1 VAVAQNRARNVGRE
15 IVERYG
21 GLIISLCLNIVL
33 FSFLLTTTL
42 PEIRAEVVRRV
53 NVILRPPAPTP
64 IPPAPTLPLVVP
76 PAAMATARKE
86 TPQQAEEP
94 KQELQKPPS
103 ASAPTFSVQR
113 ISEEMLRSLA
123 EEKKEL
129 ATQEKQIERQKD
141 DLRKRVEELAARDG
155 GRQFMANT
163 DGAAQ
168 GALRR
173 LVLSDYPQNV
183 VDRVLKRYDIK
194 ITTRYI
200 SAGKASAYLNMAE
213 TRQGTYYNQSGEGLY
228 DVFEL
233 SRKAVAKMVSLEIAE
248 MKRRGFDPNR
258 TRTIEVHFGI
268 VRNGDDYD
276 LGIIKFKAEQI
287 E

>member
-1 VAVAQNRARNVGRE
+1 MAVARQRARNVGRE

-21 GLIISLCLNIVL
+21 GLIISICLNIVL

-64 IPPAPTLPLVVP
+64 IPPVPALPLVVP

-86 TPQQAEEP
+86 TPQKAEELKP
-94 KQELQKPPS
+94 EPQKR
-103 ASAPTFSVQR
+103 ASAAAPAYSVRR
-113 ISEEMLRSLA
+113 ISEDMLRSLEA
-123 EEKKEL
+123 EKKEL
-129 ATQEKQIERQKD
+129 AAQEKQLERQKD

-155 GRQFMANT
+155 GRQFLANT

-173 LVLSDYPQNV
+173 LVLNDYPQNI
-183 VDRVLKRYDIK
+183 VDRILKRYDIK

-200 SAGKASAYLNMAE
+200 SADKASAYLNMAE
-213 TRQGTYYNQSGEGLY
+213 TRQGTYYNQPGEGLY

-233 SRKAVAKMVSLEIAE
+233 SRKAVAKMVSLELAE

-258 TRTIEVHFGI
+258 TRTIEVDFGI
-268 VRNGDDYD
+268 VKNGDDYD
-276 LGIIKFKAEQI
+276 LGIVRFKAEQI